1 MHKPP
6 SPDAPARRSEVSLS
20 EAGPSPWSPLQQAA
34 FRAVWLALLAANI
47 GTWMQRLGAAWLW
60 SAWMLL
66 AFTLLLGLGAAL
78 TAPAWPAIVPELVN
92 RAERPAAVAL
102 QARGF
107 NVARAVGPMRVGP
120 QRPLRRACSC
130 AGGRRAAA

>member
-66 AFTLLLGLGAAL
+66 AFTLLLGLEAARN
-78 TAPAWPAIVPELVN
+78 APAWPAIVP
-92 RAERPAAVAL
+92 
-102 QARGF
+102 
-107 NVARAVGPMRVGP
+107 
-120 QRPLRRACSC
+120 S
-130 AGGRRAAA
+130 